1 MDEENENGDE
11 LDLDQVEEEMA
22 AQYGSDED
30 EYDSA
35 YSNFNVKTMAPNANQ
50 LRAQVL
56 ESNSDAETWKIE
68 VERVIPRLKLAAKA
82 GKLKHLLVFENS
94 LVLTCVPDTRDWRSR
109 LQLLTQYSANVSN
122 AMASS
127 QSLLE
132 KMSTEIEKNLERIQT
147 RENYMNSQLSTLLS
161 QYSKTQEHLKQLEEK
176 YRGASG
182 KSPKTQV
189 AQELPDPL
197 SLGNLWT
204 FIVWKDLDG

>member
-1 MDEENENGDE
+1 VDEENENGDE

-35 YSNFNVKTMAPNANQ
+35 YLNFNVKTMAPNANQ

-82 GKLKHLLVFENS
+82 GKFRDLLAFKN
-94 LVLTCVPDTRDWRSR
+94 LVLTCVIDTRDWRSR

-182 KSPKTQV
+182 K
-189 AQELPDPL
+189 
-197 SLGNLWT
+197 
-204 FIVWKDLDG
+204 